1 MENTQFKLII
11 EDDEGRRSVVPVE
24 VGEVTI
30 GRAAN
35 STIRLNE
42 RNVSRSHTILWAQDG
57 QILARDLDSY
67 NGTWVNGERLAEA
80 HLVRKGDLLRIGDF
94 QVELCG
100 EGLPKPDEA
109 TDKTV
114 FMGTEMTQ
122 PGVRLEL
129 VDEDTVSVVDQG
141 VLRQEQAANLDE
153 RTLEDLIPDDALTP
167 SNRAEKTAIIRMSAY
182 EEVLASGPDK
192 SSVSVGDRARLICVS
207 SQFAGE
213 EFEISQREVV
223 IGRTE
228 DNDIAIDHRS
238 VSRHHAK
245 LTFEEDRYS
254 ISDLTSANG
263 TLVNGEEYA
272 RVELKHGDL
281 IELGHVKF
289 RFVPRGEGYTF
300 SDDELDLIA
309 PPVESTRRAT
319 ASLPGQVEPVNSRVF
334 TLDSKV
340 VVGLGAGIVTLIV
353 VGFALLFSGESR
365 DSPKRS
371 LAPQE
376 EVADSVAVAKIIE
389 RAEVAYEKRHWSQVE
404 VLANAA
410 LELEPTSARA
420 LDLLEQSG
428 KEERMMALFDK
439 AKTYIR
445 DGNWSSAW
453 NALSDIDKA
462 SVYAS
467 EAELLREQVRGGLIS
482 ERISE
487 TKEAIA
493 SRDWDRATGLVDEI
507 LGLQP
512 ERPEIRVF
520 RDAINAGRIKSL
532 ALEKGANS
540 SVEKKETGKSTTR
553 KLPKSALGT
562 KSASKVSP
570 KTPSKVSA
578 KSPPKS
584 PPKSS
589 PQKIDSTESGSSASP
604 DLAAVSAAAKD
615 YYAGGVKALNQGAFK
630 RSIEQFSKC
639 IQADK
644 AYGLCYRAMGITYAR
659 MQNGPKAA
667 RYYRLYLKV
676 NPTAKDAPRVREFL
690 KQYDG
695 Q

>member
-1 MENTQFKLII
+1 VENTQFKLII

-263 TLVNGEEYA
+263 TL
-272 RVELKHGDL
+272 
-281 IELGHVKF
+281 
-289 RFVPRGEGYTF
+289 
-300 SDDELDLIA
+300 
-309 PPVESTRRAT
+309 
-319 ASLPGQVEPVNSRVF
+319 
-334 TLDSKV
+334 
-340 VVGLGAGIVTLIV
+340 
-353 VGFALLFSGESR
+353 
-365 DSPKRS
+365 
-371 LAPQE
+371 
-376 EVADSVAVAKIIE
+376 
-389 RAEVAYEKRHWSQVE
+389 
-404 VLANAA
+404 
-410 LELEPTSARA
+410 
-420 LDLLEQSG
+420 
-428 KEERMMALFDK
+428 
-439 AKTYIR
+439 
-445 DGNWSSAW
+445 
-453 NALSDIDKA
+453 
-462 SVYAS
+462 
-467 EAELLREQVRGGLIS
+467 
-482 ERISE
+482 
-487 TKEAIA
+487 
-493 SRDWDRATGLVDEI
+493 
-507 LGLQP
+507 
-512 ERPEIRVF
+512 
-520 RDAINAGRIKSL
+520 
-532 ALEKGANS
+532 
-540 SVEKKETGKSTTR
+540 
-553 KLPKSALGT
+553 
-562 KSASKVSP
+562 
-570 KTPSKVSA
+570 
-578 KSPPKS
+578 
-584 PPKSS
+584 
-589 PQKIDSTESGSSASP
+589 
-604 DLAAVSAAAKD
+604 
-615 YYAGGVKALNQGAFK
+615 
-630 RSIEQFSKC
+630 
-639 IQADK
+639 
-644 AYGLCYRAMGITYAR
+644 
-659 MQNGPKAA
+659 
-667 RYYRLYLKV
+667 
-676 NPTAKDAPRVREFL
+676 
-690 KQYDG
+690 
-695 Q
+695 